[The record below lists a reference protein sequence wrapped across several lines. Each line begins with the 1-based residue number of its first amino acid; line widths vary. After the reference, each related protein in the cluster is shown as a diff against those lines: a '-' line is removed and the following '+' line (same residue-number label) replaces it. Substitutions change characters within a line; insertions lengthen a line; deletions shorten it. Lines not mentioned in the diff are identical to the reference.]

1 MKRKFI
7 TPTVLNVELTE
18 VCNVK
23 CTHCYN
29 FWRDES
35 MGEVSLDTKR
45 FDKIVEKAIEAK
57 VFHVILTG
65 GEPMAKFPILEHGLK
80 KLSEN
85 NISFSCNSNLM
96 LARKDRCKIL

>member
-1 MKRKFI
+1 MIYSLKKLIMKRKFI

-80 KLSEN
+80 NYL
-85 NISFSCNSNLM
+85 
-96 LARKDRCKIL
+96 KIIFHSVVTQT